1 MKKVEIISIVM
12 FLMMLSVFSSCKHKQ
27 EVCEEEVL
35 EVEIQVIDTVK
46 SSRINAYVG
55 EVVENM
61 SLALNFPMGGT
72 LQKLTVR
79 EGDRVREGQL
89 LAAVDNGNA
98 LNAYNSA
105 KATLQQAEDAY
116 HRLKKVYEQG
126 SVAEVKWVEM
136 QTNLEK
142 ARSMEQIAKKQ
153 LDDCT
158 LYAPMSGVVGQCNA
172 EVGGQVLPQ
181 ATVLTLLDMNQVF
194 VEMSIPEDEV
204 NSVKVGDKVLVEVPA
219 LKSKPR
225 IGRVAER
232 SVTSNRLAHSYQLK
246 IALSNADGKLLPGMV
261 SKVYLDQQSL
271 QGFVIPA
278 KAVQTRPEG
287 YSVWV
292 VENGKAQH
300 RKVASTEFVGNGI
313 LVLEGLSQGDT
324 VIVGGLQ
331 KLYDNARIKVLK
343 VKD

>member
-1 MKKVEIISIVM
+1 MKRIELFCAM
-12 FLMMLSVFSSCKHKQ
+12 LLLMMASVSCKHKA
-27 EVCEEEVL
+27 EEQVTEVL
-35 EVEIQVIDTVK
+35 DVQIQVIDTVK
-46 SSRINAYVG
+46 SSRTNAYVG

-61 SLALNFPMGGT
+61 SLALNFPTGGT
-72 LQKLTVR
+72 LQKLTVH

-89 LAAVDNGNA
+89 LAVVDNSNA
-98 LNAYNSA
+98 LNAYNAA

-116 HRLKKVYEQG
+116 RRLKKVYDQG

-158 LYAPMSGVVGQCNA
+158 LYAPMSGVIGKCNA
-172 EVGGQVLPQ
+172 DVGGQVLPQ
-181 ATVLTLLDMNQVF
+181 ATVLTILDMNQVF
-194 VEMSIPEDEV
+194 VEMSIPENEV
-204 NSVKVGDKVLVEVPA
+204 NNVKVGDKVLVEIPA
-219 LKSKPR
+219 LNSKPR

-246 IALSNADGKLLPGMV
+246 ISLSNADGKLLPGMV
-261 SKVYLDQQSL
+261 SKVYLDQKSL

-278 KAVQTRPEG
+278 KAVQTRPDG

-300 RKVASTEFVGNGI
+300 RKVSSTEFVGNGI
-313 LVLEGLSQGDT
+313 LVMEGLSQGDT

-331 KLYDNARIKVLK
+331 KLYDNAMVK
-343 VKD
+343 VKSEK